1 MNNTLSYLYLIGA
14 LIVPTTIALAD
25 GSGEHAHAGDVA
37 VADPSSRIYVM
48 IVVGVVFA
56 LMIGWFVWS
65 KKKSKAPMD

>member
-1 MNNTLSYLYLIGA
+1 MKKTLPYLYLLGA
-14 LIVPTTIALAD
+14 LTIPSTLALAHGDEVD
-25 GSGEHAHAGDVA
+25 GHAEDVA

-56 LMIGWFVWS
+56 LMVGWFVWS